1 MLPCES
7 SVKLF
12 VLVLVKLFLG
22 SVKLFLGNVLDI
34 LLNLVPIWLVDV
46 DKIVQ
51 ADRLRSSFAQ
61 NSHHVPQQLSLC
73 EEILVA
79 SSETYVA
86 TQLQILV
93 RL

>member
-1 MLPCES
+1 MSVILPCES

-12 VLVLVKLFLG
+12 VLVL
-22 SVKLFLGNVLDI
+22 VKLFLGNVLDI